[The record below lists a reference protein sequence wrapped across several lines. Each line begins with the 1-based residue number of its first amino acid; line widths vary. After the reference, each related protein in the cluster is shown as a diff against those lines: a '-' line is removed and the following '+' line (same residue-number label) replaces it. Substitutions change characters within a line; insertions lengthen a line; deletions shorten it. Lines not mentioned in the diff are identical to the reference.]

1 MDAYDSEREQ
11 QDHGHQDRPG
21 HQDHPDHRD
30 RGERAALG
38 RDAHGEHGQGQGHE
52 HGHSAQ
58 AHHLFRAAATGRADV
73 VGTAGMG
80 LLQRTVG
87 NSALGPLIQRA
98 RSVSPSGTGPE
109 QEEAPARD
117 GAPVRD
123 EAPAQ
128 DGAAGEQRS
137 PVHDVISSG
146 GGSPL
151 DTDTRAD
158 MERRMGADFSDV
170 RIHHDGAADASAKG
184 VGAHAYTVGNNVVF
198 QRDAYDPAS
207 PQGRTTLAHE
217 LTHVIQQRNGPVE
230 GTEAPG
236 GIRVSDPS
244 DRFEREAVANAE
256 RVLADPAPETAAP
269 AAEVAPA
276 VAPAV
281 PAAPA
286 STPASAPAVQRTA
299 TEDEDEQP
307 ADVQGS
313 FVQRAEDK
321 KPEEDEEETPAE

>member
-11 QDHGHQDRPG
+11 QDHGHQDRPE
-21 HQDHPDHRD
+21 HQDHPDHQD

-38 RDAHGEHGQGQGHE
+38 RDGHGGHGQGQGHE

-98 RSVSPSGTGPE
+98 RSASPSSAGAE
-109 QEEAPARD
+109 QE
-117 GAPVRD
+117 

-137 PVHDVISSG
+137 PVHDVVSSG

-170 RIHHDGAADASAKG
+170 RIHHDSAADASAKG

-256 RVLADPAPETAAP
+256 RVLADPAPEAAAP

-276 VAPAV
+276 VAPAA

-286 STPASAPAVQRTA
+286 PASAPAVQRTA

-313 FVQRAEDK
+313 FVQRAEEK
-321 KPEEDEEETPAE
+321 KPEEEEEETPAE